1 MQLFLDSSRDHSF
14 QVVSHTFLL
23 SSFFFPLP
31 LPLSQQSSP
40 FTPPFLSYLSS
51 PSKNIPKERQL
62 LSRRLECRE
71 RNCNDAPLSLAWV
84 MNVILSRYYSTFASI
99 VSRNTTKIIRSRW
112 NRLSGR
118 HVDTRMIFLSFRGNP
133 PLLYIRGQ
141 KSPKVAFLSPWKIS
155 LLFARFSAFR

>member
-118 HVDTRMIFLSFRGNP
+118 NVDTRMIFLSFRVAGQP
-133 PLLYIRGQ
+133 ASALYPRSEI
-141 KSPKVAFLSPWKIS
+141 A
-155 LLFARFSAFR
+155 